1 MMKKIIFALA
11 FLGLVW
17 GHEFPM
23 MSNEELANL
32 AGNVQADEI
41 VDYHMELH
49 KRMQEMDKPQAKEF
63 RKKLREIR
71 EKNTEDM
78 TLKEYR
84 AKMEAI
90 KQAIEEKI
98 KTMDKEECKKS
109 GLCHFYKNL
118 EHFEKMG
125 GSCKHKTKEQ

>member
-1 MMKKIIFALA
+1 MKKIIFALA

-17 GHEFPM
+17 GHEFVK
-23 MSNEELANL
+23 MSNDELANL
-32 AGNVQADEI
+32 AGVVQADEI

-71 EKNTEDM
+71 EKNTQDM

-84 AKMEAI
+84 AKMQAI
-90 KQAIEEKI
+90 RQAIE
-98 KTMDKEECKKS
+98 DKEECKES

-118 EHFEKMG
+118 EHFGKMS